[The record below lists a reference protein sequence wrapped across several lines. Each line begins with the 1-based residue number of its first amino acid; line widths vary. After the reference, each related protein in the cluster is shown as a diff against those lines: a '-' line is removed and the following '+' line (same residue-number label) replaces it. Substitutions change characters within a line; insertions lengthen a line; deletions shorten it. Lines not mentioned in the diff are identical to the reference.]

1 MSPASF
7 CTTFGPGLAYNGFH
21 GERYGGGA
29 VMRKEDALK
38 ILQAK
43 LAEIEQEHD
52 SELAESEGLREPVDA
67 KAEARA
73 LSAVFDYFQNC
84 KLTPT
89 ESLLRVFRRYL
100 RAPKA
105 RTPLAEEGRASRSKA
120 S

>member
-1 MSPASF
+1 
-7 CTTFGPGLAYNGFH
+7 
-21 GERYGGGA
+21 
-29 VMRKEDALK
+29 MRKEDALK

-43 LAEIEQEHD
+43 LVEIEQEHN
-52 SELAESEGLREPVDA
+52 SELANEEREPVDA

-73 LSAVFDYFQNC
+73 LGAVFDYFQNC

-100 RAPKA
+100 RAPKT

>member
-1 MSPASF
+1 
-7 CTTFGPGLAYNGFH
+7 
-21 GERYGGGA
+21 
-29 VMRKEDALK
+29 MRKDDALK

-43 LAEIEQEHD
+43 LVEIEQEHD
-52 SELAESEGLREPVDA
+52 QELGGSEENRETIDA
-67 KAEARA
+67 KSEARA
-73 LSAVFDYFQNC
+73 LGAVFDYLQNC

-105 RTPLAEEGRASRSKA
+105 RAPIAAEGRAPRSKA

>member
-1 MSPASF
+1 MVVA
-7 CTTFGPGLAYNGFH
+7 
-21 GERYGGGA
+21 GA
-29 VMRKEDALK
+29 AMRKEDALK

-73 LSAVFDYFQNC
+73 LNAVFDYLQNC

-100 RAPKA
+100 RAPKT
-105 RTPLAEEGRASRSKA
+105 RTPIAEEGRAPRSKA

>member
-1 MSPASF
+1 MAS
-7 CTTFGPGLAYNGFH
+7 T
-21 GERYGGGA
+21 GA
-29 VMRKEDALK
+29 VWSLRGAAMRKEDALK

-52 SELAESEGLREPVDA
+52 SELAESEGLREPVDT

-73 LSAVFDYFQNC
+73 LSAVFDYLQNC

-105 RTPLAEEGRASRSKA
+105 RTPIAEEGRAPRSKA
-120 S
+120 G

>member
-1 MSPASF
+1 MS
-7 CTTFGPGLAYNGFH
+7 L
-21 GERYGGGA
+21 RGA
-29 VMRKEDALK
+29 AMRKEDAFK

-73 LSAVFDYFQNC
+73 LGAVFDYLQNC

-100 RAPKA
+100 RTPKA
-105 RTPLAEEGRASRSKA
+105 RPPVAEEERAPRSKA

>member
-1 MSPASF
+1 M
-7 CTTFGPGLAYNGFH
+7 
-21 GERYGGGA
+21 RGA
-29 VMRKEDALK
+29 AMRKEDALK

-73 LSAVFDYFQNC
+73 LSAVFDYLQNC

-100 RAPKA
+100 RTPKA
-105 RTPLAEEGRASRSKA
+105 RPPVAEEERAPRSKA

>member
-1 MSPASF
+1 M
-7 CTTFGPGLAYNGFH
+7 
-21 GERYGGGA
+21 RGA
-29 VMRKEDALK
+29 AMRKEDALK

-43 LAEIEQEHD
+43 LAEIEQDHD
-52 SELAESEGLREPVDA
+52 SELAGEELRETVDA

-73 LSAVFDYFQNC
+73 LGAVFDYLQNC

-105 RTPLAEEGRASRSKA
+105 RTPIAEEGRAPRSKA
-120 S
+120 G

>member
-1 MSPASF
+1 MAAGAGIS
-7 CTTFGPGLAYNGFH
+7 L
-21 GERYGGGA
+21 RGA

-52 SELAESEGLREPVDA
+52 SELAGSEELREPVDA

-73 LSAVFDYFQNC
+73 LSAVFDYLQNC

-100 RAPKA
+100 RAPKT
-105 RTPLAEEGRASRSKA
+105 RTPIAEERRTPRSKA